1 MQRWA
6 AVPFLHA
13 IQRLRSELLVGHTM
27 RRAELQA
34 EQCGRGAGQQQRKA
48 HQTTTAVEPK
58 TSGWKRMPSAQS
70 SNRMPQRMV
79 HPAPRMPT
87 ARMSPPS
94 PTALKP
100 RMRSQ
105 KPRTTGSVAEERAT
119 LKTRM
124 RPRTISMT
132 PQASIHPRPVT

>member
-48 HQTTTAVEPK
+48 HPDHDGRRAEDQRLEEN
-58 TSGWKRMPSAQS
+58 AQ
-70 SNRMPQRMV
+70 
-79 HPAPRMPT
+79 
-87 ARMSPPS
+87 
-94 PTALKP
+94 
-100 RMRSQ
+100 
-105 KPRTTGSVAEERAT
+105 RTEQQQDAAEDGLEKGR
-119 LKTRM
+119 
-124 RPRTISMT
+124 IDG
-132 PQASIHPRPVT
+132 